1 MLSKP
6 AGPFRPGSRTSP
18 QMDRVFTLGENLT
31 TTLEIRSEGI
41 MDVLSSFAERD
52 DVLCVYD
59 RTTFELFAPKGAGGM
74 VLPVGEHAKE
84 WASVADLIDEALD
97 RELDR
102 GATFVGIGGGVVTDI
117 TGFAASVYLRGVNL
131 ELVPTTLL
139 AMVDAAFG
147 GKTGVNYGG
156 YKNMVGTFYPASSLQ
171 VFTEC
176 VNSLPEREFMS
187 GLAEVIKAALLG
199 DEELFDFLRDEREG
213 VLARVPEAMEY
224 IVDRAIGV
232 KGHVVEQDLLETG
245 VRAIL
250 NLGHTFAHALE
261 SVTGFGTWSHGA
273 AVAWGIVRALETG
286 ERLDLTPTEYADS
299 AKSLIE
305 SYGYDTGATG
315 EDVGALLA
323 AMRYDKKRRGGRL
336 NLVLQ
341 EGLGWTNVQE
351 THESVVREV
360 LEAVE

>member
-1 MLSKP
+1 
-6 AGPFRPGSRTSP
+6 
-18 QMDRVFTLGENLT
+18 MDRTFDLGQYST
-31 TTLEIRSEGI
+31 SFSIQAEGI
-41 MDVLSSFAERD
+41 VDALVALEERD
-52 DVLCVYD
+52 EVLTVYD
-59 RTTFELFAPKGAGGM
+59 AHTADLFAPAGRAGI
-74 VLPVGEHAKE
+74 VLPAGEHAKE
-84 WASVADLIDEALD
+84 WSSVELIIDEALR
-97 RELDR
+97 RELGRD
-102 GATFVGIGGGVVTDI
+102 GVFVGVGGGVVTDV
-117 TGFAASVYLRGVNL
+117 TAFAASVYLRGVTL
-131 ELVPTTLL
+131 ELLPTTLL

-176 VNSLPEREFMS
+176 VNSLSEREFMS

-199 DEELFDFLRDEREG
+199 DEELFAFLRDAREDI
-213 VLARVPEAMEY
+213 LARVPEAMEY

-261 SVTGFGTWSHGA
+261 SVSGLGRWSHGA
-273 AVAWGIVRALETG
+273 AVAWGIARALEAG
-286 ERLDLTPTEYADS
+286 ERLDLTPAEYADS

-315 EDVGALLA
+315 EDVDALLA
-323 AMRYDKKRRGGRL
+323 AMRHDKKRRGGRL

-351 THESVVREV
+351 TPESVVRGV
-360 LEAVE
+360 LEAVG